1 MYGLPC
7 HTSGIALAVAFLL
20 LLVFLRLVETPILQ
34 FVLTA
39 CGSVST
45 KGGFGGYFYA
55 FENGKPG
62 QLHPLILLLHYLKAD
77 KTPTDRYY
85 VVQWEGETCEDDEI
99 LQVPAVPATRPT
111 N

>member
-1 MYGLPC
+1 ML
-7 HTSGIALAVAFLL
+7 LA
-20 LLVFLRLVETPILQ
+20 FLRLVEPPVLQ
-34 FVLTA
+34 HVLTA

-45 KGGFGGYFYA
+45 KGGLVVYFYA

-77 KTPTDRYY
+77 ETPTDRYY
-85 VVQWEGETCEDDEI
+85 VVQWEGETCEDGEI

>member
-1 MYGLPC
+1 VYGLSP
-7 HTSGIALAVAFLL
+7 HTSGIALAAAFQMLL
-20 LLVFLRLVETPILQ
+20 AFLRLVEPPVLQ
-34 FVLTA
+34 HVLTA
-39 CGSVST
+39 CGSVYT
-45 KGGFGGYFYA
+45 KGGFGVYFYA

-85 VVQWEGETCEDDEI
+85 VVQWEGETCEDGEI
-99 LQVPAVPATRPT
+99 LQVQVAPATRPT